1 MTDLELAEAVAELT
15 AKRIR
20 DGWAE
25 ELTALHE
32 AWRKDLGALRDDLT
46 IKSLLKSSACG
57 LDCPLKNAL
66 NELSQTKP
74 ATLLIVEDQEL
85 VRTSLARLLESTGL
99 MVLTAE
105 GSQEAL
111 KVFETSSDI
120 DVVLADVSMPKNGYT
135 LLEYLRIHYPS
146 TEVIMTSGFD
156 SNVDKARKLG
166 AFGFLTK
173 PFTAGQAVLMIEKAV
188 EMRQLKLQ
196 AINSV

>member
-1 MTDLELAEAVAELT
+1 MSDLELAEAVAELT

-20 DGWAE
+20 EGWTE
-25 ELTALHE
+25 ELTAFQE

-46 IKSLLKSSACG
+46 IKNLLKSSACG
-57 LDCPLKNAL
+57 LDCPLKSAL
-66 NELSQTKP
+66 SELSQTKP
-74 ATLLIVEDQEL
+74 ATILIVDDQEQ
-85 VRTSLARLLESTGL
+85 VRSTLARLLESTGL
-99 MVLTAE
+99 VVLTAE

-120 DVVLADVSMPKNGYT
+120 DVVIADVSMPKNGYT

-156 SNVDKARKLG
+156 ASADKARKLG
-166 AFGFLTK
+166 AFGFLAK

-188 EMRQLKLQ
+188 ELRQLKL
-196 AINSV
+196 VLKTP